1 MSPFCKESRKSRNCK
16 ENVKR
21 VEKVQPVKE
30 NLGAAKEVSC
40 ILKLL
45 PSHKGSKVVTTVILL
60 LLIIFLLLLLIL
72 LLLLLLTI
80 IIISCPPSCLLRK
93 SCYKLRREPTQPI
106 GSRSLSLHLWQSSF
120 LLLMH
125 CNGLVNNYGDF
136 HNCSLLK
143 VDHYHFKRKRKR
155 KVEHCFLCEAVGLQ

>member
-16 ENVKR
+16 ENAKR

-60 LLIIFLLLLLIL
+60 LIIIFLLLLLIL
-72 LLLLLLTI
+72 LLLILLLLLLLI
-80 IIISCPPSCLLRK
+80 IITRPKPAFGRQGLA
-93 SCYKLRREPTQPI
+93 
-106 GSRSLSLHLWQSSF
+106 RSWGQNTDEVSTFLVFLTSHFAPAALSLDLNQPETI
-120 LLLMH
+120 
-125 CNGLVNNYGDF
+125 NYNKNPPKIMKTRPGAIKTD
-136 HNCSLLK
+136 L
-143 VDHYHFKRKRKR
+143 
-155 KVEHCFLCEAVGLQ
+155 EQ

>member
-1 MSPFCKESRKSRNCK
+1 M
-16 ENVKR
+16 KR

-60 LLIIFLLLLLIL
+60 LLLLLIL

-80 IIISCPPSCLLRK
+80 III
-93 SCYKLRREPTQPI
+93 I
-106 GSRSLSLHLWQSSF
+106 III
-120 LLLMH
+120 
-125 CNGLVNNYGDF
+125 VNVTIMG
-136 HNCSLLK
+136 
-143 VDHYHFKRKRKR
+143 
-155 KVEHCFLCEAVGLQ
+155 G